1 MHRLALVAA
10 TPLAAALLTTPLAA
24 QRADTVKLALLWSVT
39 EGEHE
44 TADSLGQLSG
54 IAMDANG
61 IVYVSDRTENKLWV
75 FDSRGRSMPGIGRRG
90 QGPGEYQAPTGIAI
104 GPDGKL
110 YVRDQGNVTRLG
122 ADPTTRRLSRYETR
136 YFGGAMNDWMSTLAS
151 RFDAQGRLHYPS
163 FNSGDR
169 SQRMGQWWIFSVAG
183 ERVDSIAVPVVEGAA
198 PGWASVRL
206 SASGGRILPGLNH
219 VPFHGLP
226 RWDVTPRGTVLYT
239 SGQEYL
245 IREVDRSG
253 RVLREFRRTEA
264 PIRIPASERR
274 DSLAALR
281 QRLDSIST
289 IPRAQ
294 ISGVPDEVWALRL
307 PETYPP
313 IIDVFAAP
321 DGFVWVRRW
330 VPNGHRRTV
339 FDVFEADGRF
349 KTVVELPA
357 YVLPGITPALTLD
370 AVAAIGSDAE
380 TEAMTVLRF
389 GRAR

>member
-1 MHRLALVAA
+1 M
-10 TPLAAALLTTPLAA
+10 
-24 QRADTVKLALLWSVT
+24 
-39 EGEHE
+39 
-44 TADSLGQLSG
+44 
-54 IAMDANG
+54 
-61 IVYVSDRTENKLWV
+61 
-75 FDSRGRSMPGIGRRG
+75 
-90 QGPGEYQAPTGIAI
+90 
-104 GPDGKL
+104 
-110 YVRDQGNVTRLG
+110 
-122 ADPTTRRLSRYETR
+122 
-136 YFGGAMNDWMSTLAS
+136 
-151 RFDAQGRLHYPS
+151 
-163 FNSGDR
+163 
-169 SQRMGQWWIFSVAG
+169 
-183 ERVDSIAVPVVEGAA
+183 
-198 PGWASVRL
+198 
-206 SASGGRILPGLNH
+206 
-219 VPFHGLP
+219 
-226 RWDVTPRGTVLYT
+226 
-239 SGQEYL
+239 
-245 IREVDRSG
+245 DRSG